1 MANLSKRVN
10 VEEPTNFNKTGES
23 NMSTIKTVNIT
34 LINENPNL
42 KGENK
47 VVFQKM
53 NYITEYS
60 DNDTKMNIIATGEVA
75 KALDV
80 HNKEVLTKTVD
91 KGILRSTGREVMLE
105 PIELLSDGQLT
116 WNIIQVA

>member
-1 MANLSKRVN
+1 MKHI
-10 VEEPTNFNKTGES
+10 TNFT
-23 NMSTIKTVNIT
+23 
-34 LINENPNL
+34 

-80 HNKEVLTKTVD
+80 HNKDVLTKTVD